1 MLYLLAILIFLDS
14 AEKDVCPWQ
23 VVMFTLNSKVR
34 TIYAFTNFL
43 HWSQFN
49 VPVSSDNLIGML
61 LLPEVIWALPSYMI
75 VWYSHA
81 PFIIDTDL
89 PFESYIQTLHFSYIN
104 LTSVIIYNNIMS
116 FMTVHLCITRGS
128 GRKSK
133 FPVCLL
139 VFLKYYI
146 KNDYLWLI
154 QQKLRPQ
161 NLTHTWKF
169 PP

>member
-1 MLYLLAILIFLDS
+1 MSVTVIHDS
-14 AEKDVCPWQ
+14 MVQPYHC
-23 VVMFTLNSKVR
+23 
-34 TIYAFTNFL
+34 
-43 HWSQFN
+43 
-49 VPVSSDNLIGML
+49 
-61 LLPEVIWALPSYMI
+61 
-75 VWYSHA
+75 HA
-81 PFIIDTDL
+81 PFFTDTDL
-89 PFESYIQTLHFSYIN
+89 PFENYIQTLHFSYTN

-116 FMTVHLCITRGS
+116 FMTVHLCIIRRS

-161 NLTHTWKF
+161 NLTHTWKL